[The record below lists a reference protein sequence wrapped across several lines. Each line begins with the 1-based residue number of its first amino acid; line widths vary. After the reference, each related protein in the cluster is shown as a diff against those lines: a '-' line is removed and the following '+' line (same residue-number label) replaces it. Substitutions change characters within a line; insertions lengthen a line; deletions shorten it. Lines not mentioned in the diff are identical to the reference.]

1 MAVVEVGLHCDFSV
15 ASGCCHQPLFRL
27 SEIPNVLPQ
36 ESNEA
41 KDCQPVLDPH
51 DLGVVVCERAPYQ
64 RSDPGAEIDLGVS
77 TTVAR
82 VPGSES
88 ATDYELCGGPQ
99 QAFL

>member
-1 MAVVEVGLHCDFSV
+1 MAGVEVGLHCDFSV
-15 ASGCCHQPLFRL
+15 ESGCCHQPWSHL
-27 SEIPNVLPQ
+27 SGILSL
-36 ESNEA
+36 ESKKA
-41 KDCQPVLDPH
+41 KDCQLVLGPH
-51 DLGVVVCERAPYQ
+51 DLGVAVCEKAPYR

-88 ATDYELCGGPQ
+88 ATDSELFREPQ